1 MTVMTTTRGA
11 RRALVPLALAATL
24 ALTACGHNRT
34 GDLEDKLLL
43 DPFNDKPFT
52 EDAVT
57 FPAPPVDRDAVPF
70 SVGRDES
77 PLRFAI
83 DPKSVSI
90 GKDNV
95 VRYTVLITS
104 KTGARNVN
112 YEGLRCDTG
121 ERRIY
126 ATLRN
131 DSNQWIGNRAV
142 DMNESANAETASER
156 LQGRGRLAA
165 GRQRRSG
172 GLCVGIDADVL
183 LRRALGGG
191 RRPRLH
197 ARAAA
202 GHGLVRAHVRAVR
215 RSAARDGPG
224 GPSRK
229 RFRAAPG
236 CRGAPA
242 RRR

>member
-1 MTVMTTTRGA
+1 MTTRGA
-11 RRALVPLALAATL
+11 QRALVPLALAAAL

-34 GDLEDKLLL
+34 GDLEDTLLM
-43 DPFNDKPFT
+43 DPFNDKPFV

-57 FPAPPVDRDAVPF
+57 FPAPPVDRDAIPF
-70 SVGRDES
+70 DVGGRTDS

-131 DSNQWIGNRAV
+131 DTNQWIGNRAV
-142 DMNESANAETASER
+142 DMNESANAETAS
-156 LQGRGRLAA
+156 LNAYKAA
-165 GRQRRSG
+165 GDWQRVGNGGPTDYASTLMRSYF
-172 GLCVGIDADVL
+172 CDV
-183 LRRALGGG
+183 RSVAGDGRAST
-191 RRPRLH
+191 
-197 ARAAA
+197 
-202 GHGLVRAHVRAVR
+202 LVRAL
-215 RSAARDGPG
+215 RSDSAGRTFGP
-224 GPSRK
+224 
-229 RFRAAPG
+229 
-236 CRGAPA
+236 
-242 RRR
+242 

>member
-1 MTVMTTTRGA
+1 MTTTRGA
-11 RRALVPLALAATL
+11 RRALVPLALAAAL

-34 GDLEDKLLL
+34 GDLEDKLLM
-43 DPFNDKPFT
+43 DPFNDKPFK
-52 EDAVT
+52 EEAVT

-70 SVGRDES
+70 DVVGGRNAS

-112 YEGLRCDTG
+112 YEGLRCDTA

-131 DSNQWIGNRAV
+131 DTNQWVGNRAV
-142 DMNESANAETASER
+142 DMNETANTETASMNAYK
-156 LQGRGRLAA
+156 AA
-165 GRQRRSG
+165 GDWQRVGNGGPTDYASALMRSYF
-172 GLCVGIDADVL
+172 CDV
-183 LRRALGGG
+183 RSV
-191 RRPRLH
+191 
-197 ARAAA
+197 A
-202 GHGLVRAHVRAVR
+202 GDGKASTLVRRLGE
-215 RSAARDGPG
+215 AARYYGP
-224 GPSRK
+224 
-229 RFRAAPG
+229 
-236 CRGAPA
+236 
-242 RRR
+242 

>member
-1 MTVMTTTRGA
+1 M
-11 RRALVPLALAATL
+11 
-24 ALTACGHNRT
+24 
-34 GDLEDKLLL
+34 
-43 DPFNDKPFT
+43 DPFNDKPFK

-70 SVGRDES
+70 DVGGRDES

-112 YEGLRCDTG
+112 YEGLRCDTA

-131 DSNQWIGNRAV
+131 DSNQWVGNRAV
-142 DMNESANAETASER
+142 DMNETANAESASMNAYKPATDWQR
-156 LQGRGRLAA
+156 VGNGGPTDYASALMRSYFCDVRSVA
-165 GRQRRSG
+165 GDGKASTLVRR
-172 GLCVGIDADVL
+172 
-183 LRRALGGG
+183 LGGQGG
-191 RRPRLH
+191 RFY
-197 ARAAA
+197 
-202 GHGLVRAHVRAVR
+202 
-215 RSAARDGPG
+215 GP
-224 GPSRK
+224 
-229 RFRAAPG
+229 
-236 CRGAPA
+236 
-242 RRR
+242 

>member
-1 MTVMTTTRGA
+1 MTTTRGA
-11 RRALVPLALAATL
+11 HRALVPLALAAAL

-34 GDLEDKLLL
+34 GDLEDKLLM
-43 DPFNDKPFT
+43 DPFNDKPFK

-70 SVGRDES
+70 DVGGRTDS

-112 YEGLRCDTG
+112 YEGLRCDTA

-131 DSNQWIGNRAV
+131 DSNQWVGNRAV
-142 DMNESANAETASER
+142 DMNETANAESASMNAYKPATDWQR
-156 LQGRGRLAA
+156 VGNGGPTDYASALMRSYFCDVRSVA
-165 GRQRRSG
+165 GDGKASTLVRR
-172 GLCVGIDADVL
+172 
-183 LRRALGGG
+183 LGGQG
-191 RRPRLH
+191 
-197 ARAAA
+197 ARYY
-202 GHGLVRAHVRAVR
+202 
-215 RSAARDGPG
+215 GP
-224 GPSRK
+224 
-229 RFRAAPG
+229 
-236 CRGAPA
+236 
-242 RRR
+242 

>member
-1 MTVMTTTRGA
+1 MMTTRGA
-11 RRALVPLALAATL
+11 RSALVPLALAAAL

-34 GDLEDKLLL
+34 GDLEDKLLM
-43 DPFNDKPFT
+43 DPFIDKPFT

-70 SVGRDES
+70 DVGGRDES

-112 YEGLRCDTG
+112 YEGLRCDTA

-131 DSNQWIGNRAV
+131 DTNQWVGNRAV
-142 DMNESANAETASER
+142 DMNETANAESASMNAYKPATDWQR
-156 LQGRGRLAA
+156 VGNGGPTDYASALMRSYFCDVRSVA
-165 GRQRRSG
+165 GDGKASTLVRR
-172 GLCVGIDADVL
+172 
-183 LRRALGGG
+183 LGGQGG
-191 RRPRLH
+191 RYY
-197 ARAAA
+197 
-202 GHGLVRAHVRAVR
+202 
-215 RSAARDGPG
+215 GP
-224 GPSRK
+224 
-229 RFRAAPG
+229 
-236 CRGAPA
+236 
-242 RRR
+242 

>member
-1 MTVMTTTRGA
+1 MTTTRGA
-11 RRALVPLALAATL
+11 RRALVPLALATAL

-43 DPFNDKPFT
+43 APFNDKPFK
-52 EDAVT
+52 EDTVT

-95 VRYTVLITS
+95 VRHTVLITS

-131 DSNQWIGNRAV
+131 DTDQWIANRAV
-142 DMNESANAETASER
+142 DMNESANTETAS
-156 LQGRGRLAA
+156 LNAYKAA
-165 GRQRRSG
+165 GDWQRVGNGGQADYASELMRTYFCDVRSVAG
-172 GLCVGIDADVL
+172 DG
-183 LRRALGGG
+183 RAST
-191 RRPRLH
+191 
-197 ARAAA
+197 
-202 GHGLVRAHVRAVR
+202 LVRRLGTTSSGR
-215 RSAARDGPG
+215 TFGP
-224 GPSRK
+224 
-229 RFRAAPG
+229 
-236 CRGAPA
+236 
-242 RRR
+242 

>member
-1 MTVMTTTRGA
+1 MNLMTTTRGA
-11 RRALVPLALAATL
+11 RRALVPLALAAAL
-24 ALTACGHNRT
+24 ALTACSHNRT
-34 GDLEDKLLL
+34 GDLEDKLLM
-43 DPFNDKPFT
+43 DPFNDKPFK

-70 SVGRDES
+70 DVGGRTDS

-112 YEGLRCDTG
+112 YEGLRCDTA

-131 DSNQWIGNRAV
+131 DTNQWVGNRAV
-142 DMNESANAETASER
+142 DMNETANTESASMNAYKPATNWQRVGNGGPTDYASALMR
-156 LQGRGRLAA
+156 SYFCDVRSVA
-165 GRQRRSG
+165 GDGKASTLVQR
-172 GLCVGIDADVL
+172 
-183 LRRALGGG
+183 LGGS
-191 RRPRLH
+191 
-197 ARAAA
+197 ARYF
-202 GHGLVRAHVRAVR
+202 
-215 RSAARDGPG
+215 GP
-224 GPSRK
+224 
-229 RFRAAPG
+229 
-236 CRGAPA
+236 
-242 RRR
+242 

>member
-1 MTVMTTTRGA
+1 MNLMTTTRGA
-11 RRALVPLALAATL
+11 HRALVPLALAAAL

-34 GDLEDKLLL
+34 GDLEDKLLM
-43 DPFNDKPFT
+43 DPFNDKPFK

-70 SVGRDES
+70 DVGGRDES

-112 YEGLRCDTG
+112 YEGLRCDTA

-131 DSNQWIGNRAV
+131 DSNQWVGNRAV
-142 DMNESANAETASER
+142 DMNETANAESASMNAYKPATDWQR
-156 LQGRGRLAA
+156 VGNGGPTDYASALMRSYFCDVRSVA
-165 GRQRRSG
+165 GDGKASTLVRR
-172 GLCVGIDADVL
+172 
-183 LRRALGGG
+183 LGGQGG
-191 RRPRLH
+191 RFY
-197 ARAAA
+197 
-202 GHGLVRAHVRAVR
+202 
-215 RSAARDGPG
+215 GP
-224 GPSRK
+224 
-229 RFRAAPG
+229 
-236 CRGAPA
+236 
-242 RRR
+242 